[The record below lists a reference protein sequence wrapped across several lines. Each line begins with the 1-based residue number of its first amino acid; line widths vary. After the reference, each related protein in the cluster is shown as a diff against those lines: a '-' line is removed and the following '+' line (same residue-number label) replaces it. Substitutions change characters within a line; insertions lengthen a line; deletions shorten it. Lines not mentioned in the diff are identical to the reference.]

1 VVSLGFFCLLVC
13 IFIILNIWVVIHT
26 FLWYMLFPQ
35 TRQYNSCIRNGGNG
49 ILKHAG
55 LETTGSS
62 PTTGV
67 TMLWAC
73 NPLGEFQTT
82 GKSHK
87 KKSDRLYVRNNTE
100 KYISG

>member
-1 VVSLGFFCLLVC
+1 VVPPVPTNRAKMTES
-13 IFIILNIWVVIHT
+13 
-26 FLWYMLFPQ
+26 Q
-35 TRQYNSCIRNGGNG
+35 QYNCCIWNGGNG

-55 LETTGSS
+55 PETAGSS

-67 TMLWAC
+67 TLLWAH
-73 NPLGEFQTT
+73 NPLREILTT

-87 KKSDRLYVRNNTE
+87 KKSDRLYVRDNTE